1 MNKSRVVFVCQQC
14 GRRSPR
20 WLGKCPDCQ
29 QWNTFT
35 EQAVVVE
42 KPRRAVSL
50 KEKPQE
56 LSQVKTDASE
66 RIAVTIS
73 EFDRVLGGGLVIGSL
88 VLIGGEPGIG
98 KSTLLLQASARLT
111 DGGNVV
117 YISGEESSRQISLR
131 AKRLGIDGKGLYLLS
146 EMNIEAILAQ
156 LDAISP
162 KAVVVDSI
170 QTVYLEEVPSTAGS
184 VAQVRECT
192 LKLMQWAKSNRV
204 PVLISGHV
212 TKDGSIAGPRILE
225 HIVDVVL
232 YLEGEQFSSYRLL
245 RCAKNRFGSVSEV
258 GIFEMKADGLVEVE
272 NPSQL
277 FLSRHREDTIGS
289 AVVPVVEGS
298 RPLLVEI
305 QALTNTTAFGQPRRT
320 ANGVDFGRL
329 LMISAVLSRRAGI
342 ALGTQDIIA
351 SAAGGIRVG
360 EPAADLAIAL
370 AIASSAK
377 DRAVSPDMA
386 AIGEV
391 GLSGELRPVP
401 KLERRLDEAA
411 RLGFKKC
418 LVPENGLNVKPPAG
432 LTLVPAG
439 NIREA
444 IIAGLLKEKRKNV

>member
-14 GRRSPR
+14 DRQSTK
-20 WLGKCPDCQ
+20 WLGKCPDCS
-29 QWNTFT
+29 QWNTFI
-35 EQAVVVE
+35 EQAVVT
-42 KPRRAVSL
+42 KPPGRTVSL

-56 LSQVKTDASE
+56 LSQVKTGTSE
-66 RIAVTIS
+66 RIAVTIG
-73 EFDRVLGGGLVIGSL
+73 EFDRVLGGGLVVGSL

-111 DGGNVV
+111 DGGRVV
-117 YISGEESSRQISLR
+117 YISGEESNRQISLR
-131 AKRLGIDGKGLYLLS
+131 AQRLGIDGKDLYLLS
-146 EMNIEAILAQ
+146 ETDVETILAQ

-162 KAVVVDSI
+162 EAVVVDSI
-170 QTVYLEEVPSTAGS
+170 QTMHLEEVPSTAGS
-184 VAQVRECT
+184 VAQVKECT
-192 LKLMQWAKSNRV
+192 QRLMQWAKLKRV

-245 RCAKNRFGSVSEV
+245 RCVKNRYGSVSEV

-277 FLSRHREDTIGS
+277 FLSRHQEDTVGS
-289 AVVPVVEGS
+289 AVMPVIEGS

-329 LMISAVLSRRAGI
+329 LMVSAVLSRRAGI
-342 ALGTQDIIA
+342 ALGNQDIIV
-351 SAAGGIRVG
+351 SAAGGIRVT

-391 GLSGELRPVP
+391 GLSGELRQVP
-401 KLERRLDEAA
+401 KLETRLAEAA

-418 LVPENGLNVKPPAG
+418 LVPENGLKVKTPAG
-432 LTLVPAG
+432 LTLVPVK

-444 IIAGLLKEKRKNV
+444 IQAGLVRGKVK

>member
-1 MNKSRVVFVCQQC
+1 MNKSRVVFVCGQC
-14 GRRSPR
+14 GRQSPK
-20 WLGKCPDCQ
+20 WLGKCPGCQ
-29 QWNTFT
+29 QWNTFI
-35 EQAVVVE
+35 EQAVAA
-42 KPRRAVSL
+42 KASGRAVSL

-66 RIAVTIS
+66 RIAVAIG
-73 EFDRVLGGGLVIGSL
+73 EFDRVLGGGLVVGSL

-111 DGGNVV
+111 DGGSVV

-131 AKRLGIDGKGLYLLS
+131 AKRLGIDGKDLYLLS
-146 EMNIEAILAQ
+146 ETDIEVILTQ

-162 KAVVVDSI
+162 EAVVVDSI
-170 QTVYLEEVPSTAGS
+170 QTMYLQEVPSTAGS

-192 LKLMQWAKSNRV
+192 LRLMQWAKSKRV

-245 RCAKNRFGSVSEV
+245 RCVKNRYGSVSEV
-258 GIFEMKADGLVEVE
+258 GIFEMKADGLIEVE

-277 FLSRHREDTIGS
+277 FLSRHQEDTIGS

-305 QALTNTTAFGQPRRT
+305 QALTNTTAFGQPRRN

-329 LMISAVLSRRAGI
+329 IMISAVLSRRAGI
-342 ALGTQDIIA
+342 ALGNQDIIV

-370 AIASSAK
+370 AIASSAR

-401 KLERRLDEAA
+401 KLEIRLAESV
-411 RLGFKKC
+411 RMGFKKC
-418 LVPENGLNVKPPAG
+418 LVPENSLKIKPPAG
-432 LTLVPAG
+432 LTLVPVS

-444 IIAGLLKEKRKNV
+444 IKAGLVKGKVK